1 MSVIAPLTGEL
12 SDSKVAAIFD
22 NEATARR
29 TVARLREELSLG
41 PAQAQVVG
49 PDDRHPGRKLLPES
63 HGIFRT
69 ILVAHYKLCVAGLA
83 IGAVVFAALYAM
95 GIAMIVSSPV
105 LAAALIIGYGGVF
118 GLMFGG
124 LVSLRPDQDPY
135 LLKVREALQE
145 GRYAVVV
152 HAFDPE
158 QRDRAEQSLAAH
170 GGDTIRTL

>member
-1 MSVIAPLTGEL
+1 MNVLAPLTGEV

-22 NEATARR
+22 DEATARR
-29 TVARLREELSLG
+29 IAARLRKELSLQ

-49 PDDRHPGRKLLPES
+49 PHDRHPGRKLLPEGQ
-63 HGIFRT
+63 GIFRT
-69 ILVAHYKLCVAGLA
+69 ILIAHYKLGLAGLA

-95 GIAMIVSSPV
+95 GIAMIVSSPM